1 MPESSPIVPRPDTER
16 VGVAAVTVTDFR
28 NYASARLAP
37 GAARLVALTGPNGA
51 GKTNLLEAI
60 SLLTPGRGL
69 RRAAYEEL
77 TRKGAPDAAGW
88 AVAADIARDGE
99 RTKIGTG
106 LAVPG
111 EPASRAIRINGA
123 NAPGADALLEHLRIL
138 WLTPAMDGL
147 FTGPP
152 SERRRFIDRL
162 VLTVDA
168 THGRRARE
176 FDRLLTQRN
185 RLLEEGAATGWLD
198 AVEAELAARAVAVAF
213 ARSEVAAL
221 LSQRIAALG
230 AAPDAFPAASV
241 RLAGPFETL
250 AEGSAATAETAY
262 RDMLARE
269 RGRDR
274 GAGRTL
280 DGPHRSDLETVY
292 AEKDMPAAL
301 CSTGEQKALLIGII
315 LAHADLV
322 AAMAGMTP
330 VLLLDEV
337 AAHLDPDRRAALF
350 ARIDALGAQA
360 FMTGTD
366 AALFESLP
374 AGAARFVVAGG
385 TITAGGA

>member
-1 MPESSPIVPRPDTER
+1 VPRPETER
-16 VGVAAVTVTDFR
+16 VGVAAVTVADFR
-28 NYASARLAP
+28 NYAAARLAA
-37 GAARLVALTGPNGA
+37 GEARLVALTGPNGA
-51 GKTNLLEAI
+51 GKTNLIEAI

-77 TRKGAPDAAGW
+77 TRKGASPSGAGW
-88 AVAADIARDGE
+88 AVAAEISRGGE
-99 RTKIGTG
+99 ETRIGTG
-106 LAVPG
+106 FAAPG
-111 EPASRAIRINGA
+111 EGAARLIRINAA
-123 NAPGADALLEHLRIL
+123 NAPSADALLEHLRIL

-185 RLLEEGAATGWLD
+185 RLLEESAAAGWLD

-213 ARSEVAAL
+213 ARREVAAL

-241 RLAGPFETL
+241 RLAGTFEAL
-250 AEGSAATAETAY
+250 SEGSAATAETAY
-262 RDMLARE
+262 RELLARE

-274 GAGRTL
+274 AAGRTL

-292 AEKDMPAAL
+292 AEKNMPAAL

-322 AAMAGMTP
+322 AEMAGMTP

-366 AALFESLP
+366 AALFEGLP
-374 AGAARFVVAGG
+374 AGAARFVVADG
-385 TITAGGA
+385 TIAASPR

>member
-1 MPESSPIVPRPDTER
+1 
-16 VGVAAVTVTDFR
+16 
-28 NYASARLAP
+28 
-37 GAARLVALTGPNGA
+37 
-51 GKTNLLEAI
+51 
-60 SLLTPGRGL
+60 
-69 RRAAYEEL
+69 
-77 TRKGAPDAAGW
+77 
-88 AVAADIARDGE
+88 
-99 RTKIGTG
+99 
-106 LAVPG
+106 
-111 EPASRAIRINGA
+111 
-123 NAPGADALLEHLRIL
+123 
-138 WLTPAMDGL
+138 MDGL

-185 RLLEEGAATGWLD
+185 RLLEEGGTAGWLD

-213 ARSEVAAL
+213 ARREVAAL

-250 AEGSAATAETAY
+250 AEGSAASAETAY

-269 RGRDR
+269 RSRDR
-274 GAGRTL
+274 AAGRTL

-330 VLLLDEV
+330 ILLLDEV

-366 AALFESLP
+366 AALFEGLP

-385 TITAGGA
+385 TIAASPA

>member
-1 MPESSPIVPRPDTER
+1 MPRPDTER

-37 GAARLVALTGPNGA
+37 GEARLVALTGPNGA

-77 TRKGAPDAAGW
+77 TRKGAASW
-88 AVAADIARDGE
+88 AVAADIARDGAA
-99 RTKIGTG
+99 TKIGTG
-106 LAVPG
+106 LAAPG
-111 EPASRAIRINGA
+111 ETGSRAIRINGA

-185 RLLEEGAATGWLD
+185 RLLEEGGAAGWLD

-213 ARSEVAAL
+213 ARREVAAL

-274 GAGRTL
+274 AAGRTL

-350 ARIDALGAQA
+350 ARIDVLGAQA

-366 AALFESLP
+366 AALFDGLP

-385 TITAGGA
+385 TITASPA